1 MEEDNKVLTTE
12 NTLAETPVT
21 TPDVSPNVDQ
31 STVPAKNSTT
41 NSLKSLNSEELIS
54 KSKEWID
61 KSITDDVAKS
71 LSCTLY
77 TIIEAILYS
86 PAEVITSLLFF
97 IKSINKRVNLLL
109 YWIIFNIILVIFNI
123 VMYKLLGDY
132 DITSHLLGCGLSSV
146 IFLILYLVKQP
157 EKNKS
162 KIDTT
167 ELPDKDSLTE
177 FESTSNISDD
187 KETEQEYWFDI
198 EKYQLPTSSDEEDE
212 EEY

>member
-12 NTLAETPVT
+12 NTLTETPVT

-54 KSKEWID
+54 KFKEWID

-97 IKSINKRVNLLL
+97 IKSI
-109 YWIIFNIILVIFNI
+109 NIILVIFNI

-198 EKYQLPTSSDEEDE
+198 EKYQPPTSSDEEDE